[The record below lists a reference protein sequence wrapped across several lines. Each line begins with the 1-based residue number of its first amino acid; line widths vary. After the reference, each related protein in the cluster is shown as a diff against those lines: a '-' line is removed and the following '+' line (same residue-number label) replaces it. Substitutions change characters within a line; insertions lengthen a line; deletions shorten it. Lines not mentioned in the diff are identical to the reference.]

1 MKKFSVLVLT
11 ILTVVFCVFNLT
23 ACGSKQAPNL
33 SIKITNVTHDSVDY
47 SLEIIDTDQVM
58 KIESI
63 LLIQEETT
71 QELPVLDTATIPHL
85 YADTDYSILIA
96 YTYDLDD
103 GAGQVQ
109 KESLQSFK
117 TKAYIEPTF
126 NFELNVNQTNQLEI
140 ISNEY
145 DPDNIGK
152 VEEINIHQ
160 NDKIIKTS
168 KTDYIDFVANDNE
181 FFSVSILYKY
191 DLHTKDKNC
200 IIEKTV
206 FKDYGFRIIDFS
218 LENTGGL
225 KIDDTLYAHVQFD
238 TNHNLLVK
246 KLVINGKTYDVVD
259 KGSHAFDLS
268 ILVDEQYSDGGNI
281 DFKISNVI
289 AEINNELVTINCY
302 ENNTI
307 TPFIFGTISVEGFD
321 VVNSEGKIIDCVQHG
336 DSSNYFQISL
346 NNKSGYSITGIQINS
361 SNKTEIIDKGD
372 NLYWIKLP
380 MYNVGMQNYTLEK
393 IYYSFNNDEK
403 VLVLGDE
410 GNDLLILTLDSMD
423 VVLVKTVEDLKN
435 MTNSCCYILNNDIDL
450 AGIEW
455 KPNINF
461 VGYFDGNNH
470 TIKNMNYVNSFEDE
484 YFSGGLFRSVNGV
497 VKNLTITGKYKIT
510 TSNNTSQYISVG
522 GLCSSMKGGL
532 FEQITTDVDIEIIG
546 EKNHHTTL
554 GGIIAETDI
563 WASYKIVNCTNNGD
577 IIGGDTVGGIIGD
590 ASDGTEINVIRKC
603 INNGNLC
610 GSFDVGGIVGE
621 SPYSSALIIEQSANC
636 GSITT
641 ARSGGG
647 IISEA
652 DNGVTIRNC
661 YNVGDII
668 YDNRYYEPS
677 SGVIYISI
685 GGLVGS
691 SSAKSIESCYST
703 GRVYKA
709 NAINGDHIG
718 IGAIIGSLWKMDWE
732 TYNIYNVY
740 STDTLSAVGDAVYG
754 QMPSVM
760 VYSNYNPLNN
770 KTFIEHAD
778 PEIWDL
784 QNIPASGNPVFLK

>member
-1 MKKFSVLVLT
+1 MKKIVMLILATLVS
-11 ILTVVFCVFNLT
+11 IICVFGLT
-23 ACGSKQAPNL
+23 ACGDKQAPTL
-33 SIKITNVTHDSVDY
+33 SIEIINTTCDSVEY
-47 SLEIIDTDQVM
+47 SLKLDDPDQVM
-58 KIESI
+58 AIESVI
-63 LLIQEETT
+63 LVYEESM
-71 QELPVLDTATIPHL
+71 QELHVSDTAIIPNL
-85 YADTDYSILIA
+85 YADTDYNIVVT
-96 YTYDLDD
+96 YTYDLGD
-103 GAGQVQ
+103 GIGKTT
-109 KESLQSFK
+109 KEVSQSFK
-117 TKAYIEPTF
+117 TKAYVKPTF
-126 NFELNVNQTNQLEI
+126 DFELNVNQAKRLEI
-140 ISNEY
+140 VSIEY
-145 DPDNIGK
+145 DPDNIGNI
-152 VEEINIHQ
+152 VEINILQ
-160 NDKIIKTS
+160 NGEIVATS
-168 KTDYIDFVANDNE
+168 KASSIDFTVNENE
-181 FFSVSILYKY
+181 FYSVSVLYEY
-191 DLHTKDKNC
+191 DLHTADG
-200 IIEKTV
+200 IAQTTV
-206 FKDYGFRIIDFS
+206 FKDYGLKIADFQ

-225 KIDDTLYAHVQFD
+225 KINDTLYSHVQFY
-238 TNHNLLVK
+238 TNHNLLIK
-246 KLVINGKTYDVVD
+246 KIVVNNKSYDVVD
-259 KGSHAFDLS
+259 NGNHAFDLS
-268 ILVDEQYSDGGNI
+268 IPVDEQYNEGGSV
-281 DFKISNVI
+281 DFIISNVI
-289 AEINNELVTINCY
+289 AEFNNELVTIYCY

-321 VVNSEGKIIDCVQHG
+321 VVNSEGEIIDCVQHG

-346 NNKSGYSITGIQINS
+346 NNKSGYRITGIQINS
-361 SNKTEIIDKGD
+361 SNKTDIIDKGD

-423 VVLVKTVEDLKN
+423 VVLVKTVEDLKS

-455 KPNINF
+455 KPNIDF

-522 GLCSSMKGGL
+522 GLCSSAKGGL
-532 FEQITTDVDIEIIG
+532 FENITTDVDIEIIG
-546 EKNHHTTL
+546 EKNHRTTL

-647 IISEA
+647 IISDA
-652 DNGVTIRNC
+652 DNSVTIRNC

-685 GGLVGS
+685 GGLVGA

-718 IGAIIGSLWKMDWE
+718 IGAIIGSSWKMDWE

-740 STDTLSAVGDAVYG
+740 STDTLSAVGNAVYG

-784 QNIPASGNPVFLK
+784 QNIPVSGNPVFLK